1 MSKNYN
7 LLRNTFSIE
16 VYEQFEKHKRNK
28 NDNKHLVKEINE
40 HKKVTQ
46 NKLIKLLE
54 KEDEQVEN
62 FKKLTFKEK
71 MMHM

>member
-1 MSKNYN
+1 MSKNHN

-28 NDNKHLVKEINE
+28 KDNKHFVKEINE

-54 KEDEQVEN
+54 MEDDVLN
-62 FKKLTFKEK
+62 KFKEFTFTEK
-71 MMHM
+71 M